1 MGLGDTP
8 MPLTDIKVRAAKAKE
23 KAYKLSDSGGLFL
36 LINPAGSK
44 YWRLKYRS
52 HGKEKLLAIGVY
64 PEISLA
70 EAREKRDQAKKQIAN
85 GIDPGDFKKT
95 SKYIIR
101 KSEEGSLEYIAR
113 EWHIKNKHRWSP
125 NHGALI
131 IRRLELYI
139 FPWLGSCQIS
149 EISPPQLL
157 EALRRVENKGALETA
172 HRVYQICGQ
181 VFRYAVATGRANR
194 DLTADLRG
202 ALPPTKVEHH
212 ATMIDPA
219 KIGELLCVI
228 DGYEGFFVT
237 KCALRLAPLVF
248 VRPGEL
254 RKAEWSEINLD
265 KAEWMIPAE
274 KMKMHLPH
282 LVPLSTQAL
291 AILKELHPL
300 TGVGQ
305 YVFPGLLSSKR
316 PMSDNTVNSALKRL
330 GYDSNDITGHGFRA
344 MARTLLDEVLGFR
357 PDIIEHQLAHAVKDP
372 LGRAYNRTTHLQLR
386 REMMQKW
393 ADYLDKLKAN
403 AERGSN
409 IFLTLQNAQNKEE
422 VVLI

>member
-1 MGLGDTP
+1 
-8 MPLTDIKVRAAKAKE
+8 MPLTDIKVRAAKPKD
-23 KAYKLSDSGGLFL
+23 KSYKLSDSGGLFL
-36 LINPAGSK
+36 LISPVGSK
-44 YWRLKYRS
+44 YWRLKYRFQ
-52 HGKEKLLAIGVY
+52 GKEKLLAIGVY

-85 GIDPGDFKKT
+85 GIDPGDFKKS
-95 SKYIIR
+95 SKNSVR
-101 KSEEGSLEYIAR
+101 KTEEGSLEYIAR
-113 EWHIKNKHRWSP
+113 EWHIKNKHRWSA

-131 IRRLELYI
+131 MRRLELYI
-139 FPWLGSCQIS
+139 FPWLGSSQVS
-149 EISPPQLL
+149 EISPSQLL
-157 EALRRVENKGALETA
+157 EALRRIENKGALETT

-212 ATMIDPA
+212 ATMIEPS
-219 KIGELLCVI
+219 KIGELLRVF

-254 RKAEWSEINLD
+254 RKAEWSEIDLD
-265 KAEWMIPAE
+265 KAEWMIPTE
-274 KMKMHLPH
+274 KMKMRQPH

-291 AILKELHPL
+291 AILKELYPL
-300 TGVGQ
+300 TGAGQ

-330 GYDSNDITGHGFRA
+330 GYDSCDITGHGFRA

-372 LGRAYNRTTHLQLR
+372 LGRAYNRTTHLYLR

-393 ADYLDKLKAN
+393 ANYLDELN
-403 AERGSN
+403 AHKVITVRNTAS
-409 IFLTLQNAQNKEE
+409 NKEK
-422 VVLI
+422 VSV

>member
-1 MGLGDTP
+1 M
-8 MPLTDIKVRAAKAKE
+8 
-23 KAYKLSDSGGLFL
+23 
-36 LINPAGSK
+36 GSK
-44 YWRLKYRS
+44 YWRLKYQFL
-52 HGKEKLLAIGVY
+52 GKEKLLAIGAY
-64 PEISLA
+64 PEISLG
-70 EAREKRDQAKKQIAN
+70 EAREKRDQAKKQIVN
-85 GIDPGDFKKT
+85 GVDPGDFKKT
-95 SKYIIR
+95 SRHMVK
-101 KSEEGSLEYIAR
+101 KSEEGNLEYIAR

-181 VFRYAVATGRANR
+181 VFRYAVATGRTNR

-212 ATMIDPA
+212 ATMIDPT
-219 KIGELLCVI
+219 KIGELFCVI

-254 RKAEWSEINLD
+254 RKAEWSEFDLD

-274 KMKMHLPH
+274 KMKMRLPH

-291 AILKELHPL
+291 AI
-300 TGVGQ
+300 
-305 YVFPGLLSSKR
+305 
-316 PMSDNTVNSALKRL
+316 
-330 GYDSNDITGHGFRA
+330 
-344 MARTLLDEVLGFR
+344 
-357 PDIIEHQLAHAVKDP
+357 
-372 LGRAYNRTTHLQLR
+372 
-386 REMMQKW
+386 
-393 ADYLDKLKAN
+393 
-403 AERGSN
+403 
-409 IFLTLQNAQNKEE
+409 
-422 VVLI
+422 